1 MGDMVRVG
9 GQGEGGAGRAFHS
22 HYFAPRVILVA
33 CNQGRVIAL
42 GFGIVA
48 SIDGY
53 FLTK

>member
-1 MGDMVRVG
+1 MGDMVGVG
-9 GQGEGGAGRAFHS
+9 GEGKLRSGGTFHR
-22 HYFAPRVILVA
+22 YDFAPRVILVA

>member
-1 MGDMVRVG
+1 MGDMVGVG
-9 GQGEGGAGRAFHS
+9 GEGQFRTCGTLHRFNL
-22 HYFAPRVILVA
+22 APRVILVA
-33 CNQGRVIAL
+33 CDQGWVIAL